1 MRYCMAQRL
10 WLREIKR
17 KEMEHAYLERTVR
30 MRKGFLEMTEMKRER
45 EGPNAT
51 RA

>member
-1 MRYCMAQRL
+1 
-10 WLREIKR
+10 
-17 KEMEHAYLERTVR
+17 MELAYLERTVR
-30 MRKGFLEMTEMKRER
+30 MRKGFLEMTETKRER